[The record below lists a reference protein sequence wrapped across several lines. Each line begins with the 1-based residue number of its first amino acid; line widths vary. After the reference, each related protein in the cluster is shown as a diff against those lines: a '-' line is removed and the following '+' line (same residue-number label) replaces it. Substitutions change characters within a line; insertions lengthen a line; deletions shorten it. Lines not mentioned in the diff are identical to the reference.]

1 MDGEDGPN
9 LCRFNSE
16 RHTCNI
22 LYYTRKE
29 RMKKLLALLIFVP
42 AVGHA
47 QTVTPNFTQGSM
59 QATTTTTTTID
70 RTIETEVM
78 GGAYSSWSGT
88 NVTPSGDITNSS
100 TTFSV
105 HTAGDPFQLEIT
117 TRAAGTIEE
126 ITITEDID
134 VTSTTTS
141 LSIFSQ

>member
-1 MDGEDGPN
+1 
-9 LCRFNSE
+9 
-16 RHTCNI
+16 
-22 LYYTRKE
+22 
-29 RMKKLLALLIFVP
+29 MKHLLALLVFTP
-42 AVGHA
+42 AVALG

-70 RTIETEVM
+70 RVIETEIM

-88 NVTPSGDITNSS
+88 NITPSADITGAQ

-134 VTSTTTS
+134 MTSTTTS